1 MSVQALLFERGE
13 LSFAAQTRVFA
24 SFNRRMAD

>member
-13 LSFAAQTRVFA
+13 LSFVQQTRMFA
-24 SFNRRMAD
+24 SFNRRMVD